1 MLDRLPKRLRIE
13 LEPVL
18 RDPLKFVQLLKI
30 QDKRSGKL
38 VRFSP
43 NTEQVAL
50 LRKLG
55 RHDKVIILKPRQ
67 IGISTVLRAYALWRT
82 YRTKDPLKFGVISF
96 HERSAKHL
104 RKMDSRMHNSLPD
117 ALRRNLEIDNS
128 TTMEFAGT
136 GAQLSSFTAGSKGG
150 TRSFS
155 LSSVHLSEF
164 AFYDDGAEMLAQV
177 VATIGEGQIIIEST
191 PNKPGDTFH
200 RLIMG
205 APENGW
211 HLVTYWWH
219 DHQMYRLPAPEDFE
233 PTAEE
238 GRLERMYGCDWDQL
252 NWRRRQIATIGLEKF
267 RREYPGCLDDAFHF
281 AASTY
286 FTQEEIREIEPVH
299 FDGEER
305 LYHDPETQDVYAM
318 GVDVAAGVGG
328 DYSAISVISMATF
341 QPVFHYRSNSV
352 SPSAFTDTVLR
363 VAQWFNGARV
373 LCESN
378 NHGHVVLYRL
388 RHMGYKNLWLS
399 HDLKDWTTTTK
410 SKLDAYETLRE
421 YVTQGMIMKMDAQV
435 LAELG
440 SLVVTRVTPEAPK
453 GMHDD
458 LAMSMALAYR
468 CLRDIP
474 RRKLTLARRNL
485 MDVLISETRTRKNRD
500 QPIPWKKSR

>member
-1 MLDRLPKRLRIE
+1 MLDRLPKKLRIE
-13 LEPVL
+13 LEPIM
-18 RDPLKFVQLLKI
+18 RDPVKFIQLLRI
-30 QDKRSGKL
+30 QDKYSGKL
-38 VRFSP
+38 VQFVP
-43 NTEQVAL
+43 NEEQIQL
-50 LRKLG
+50 LKRLKK
-55 RHDKVIILKPRQ
+55 HKKVIILKPRQ

-82 YRTKDPLKFGVISF
+82 YQTPDPLKFGVISF

-117 ALRRNLEIDNS
+117 ILRKKIAVDNS
-128 TTMEFAGT
+128 TTMEFADT

-150 TRSFS
+150 TRSFT

-164 AFYDDGAEMLAQV
+164 AFYDDAEEMLAQV
-177 VATIGEGQIIIEST
+177 VATIGEGQILIEST
-191 PNKPGDTFH
+191 PNKPGDVFH

-211 HLVTYWWH
+211 HLITYWWH
-219 DHQMYRLPAPEDFE
+219 DHEKYRLTAPEDFE
-233 PTAEE
+233 PSAEE
-238 GRLERMYGCDWDQL
+238 QHLVKMYGCDYDQL
-252 NWRRRQIATIGLEKF
+252 NWRRTQIATIGLEKF
-267 RREYPGCLDDAFHF
+267 KREYPGCLDDAFHF

-286 FTQEEIREIEPVH
+286 FTQEEIREIEEVH

-305 LYHDPETQDVYAM
+305 LYQEPEEQDYYAM

-328 DYSAISVISMATF
+328 DYSAISIISMATF
-341 QPVFHYRSNSV
+341 QPVYHYRNNAI
-352 SPSAFTDTVLR
+352 SPSAFADVVLR
-363 VAQWFNGARV
+363 IAQWFGDARV

-388 RHMGYKNLWLS
+388 RHMGYKNLWLTP
-399 HDLKDWTTTTK
+399 DGKDWTTTTK

-421 YVTQGMIMKMDAQV
+421 YITQGMIMKMDAQV
-435 LAELG
+435 LSELR
-440 SLVVTRVTPEAPK
+440 SLVITRVTPEAPK

-474 RRKLTLARRNL
+474 RRKLTLRRRNL
-485 MDVLISETRTRKNRD
+485 MDVLISENRARKTLE
-500 QPIPWKKSR
+500 QPIPWKKST

>member
-1 MLDRLPKRLRIE
+1 MLDRLPKKLRIE
-13 LEPVL
+13 LEPIM
-18 RDPLKFVQLLKI
+18 RDPVKFIQLLRI
-30 QDKRSGKL
+30 QDKYSGKL
-38 VRFSP
+38 VQFVP
-43 NTEQVAL
+43 NEEQIQL
-50 LRKLG
+50 LKKLKK
-55 RHDKVIILKPRQ
+55 HKKVIILKPRQ

-82 YRTKDPLKFGVISF
+82 YQTPDPLKFGVISF

-117 ALRRNLEIDNS
+117 ILRKKIAVDNS
-128 TTMEFAGT
+128 TTMEFADT

-150 TRSFS
+150 TRSFT

-164 AFYDDGAEMLAQV
+164 AFYDDANEMLAQV
-177 VATIGEGQIIIEST
+177 VATIGEGQILIEST
-191 PNKPGDTFH
+191 PNKPGDVFH

-211 HLVTYWWH
+211 HLISYWWH
-219 DHQMYRLPAPEDFE
+219 DHEKYRLPAPKDFE
-233 PTAEE
+233 PTEE
-238 GRLERMYGCDWDQL
+238 EKYLIKSYGCSYDQL

-267 RREYPGCLDDAFHF
+267 KREYPGCLDDAFHF

-286 FTQEEIREIEPVH
+286 FTQEDIREIEEIH
-299 FDGEER
+299 FDGNER
-305 LYHDPETQDVYAM
+305 LYEEPREDDIYAI
-318 GVDVAAGVGG
+318 GVDVAAGVGA
-328 DYSAISVISMATF
+328 DYSTISVISMATL
-341 QPVFHYRSNSV
+341 QPVYHYRNNLI
-352 SPSAFTDTVLR
+352 SPSAFADVVLS
-363 VAQWFNGARV
+363 VAQWFGDARV

-388 RHMGYKNLWLS
+388 RHMGYKNLWLD
-399 HDLKDWTTTTK
+399 HNMKDWTTTTK

-421 YVTQGMIMKMDAQV
+421 YITQGMIMKMDAQV
-435 LAELG
+435 LQELRA
-440 SLVVTRVTPEAPK
+440 LVVTKICPEAPR

-485 MDVLISETRTRKNRD
+485 MDVLISQVRSKKIKE
-500 QPIPWKKSR
+500 QPIPWKKNT

>member
-43 NTEQVAL
+43 NTEQVSL
-50 LRKLG
+50 LKKLG

-128 TTMEFAGT
+128 TTMEFAVT

-219 DHQMYRLPAPEDFE
+219 DHQMYRLPAPKDFE

-238 GRLERMYGCDWDQL
+238 ERLERMYGCDWDQL

-267 RREYPGCLDDAFHF
+267 RREYPGSLDDAFHF

-305 LYHDPETQDVYAM
+305 LYHDPEAQDVYAM

-341 QPVFHYRSNSV
+341 QPVYHYRSNSV
-352 SPSAFTDTVLR
+352 SPSTFTDTVLR

-500 QPIPWKKSR
+500 QPIPWKKST